1 MPRSISKTPKRSSV
15 QSKLKVILS
24 NRTGGATEIEKL
36 VIDLFLSIYA
46 SPVKTPRRN
55 IRAILQQLR
64 ERFSLMANIHA
75 LLNYVEYFSEYRD
88 SNRAVKSLKDY
99 RRQISGEREK
109 TVLTAAAKIAHCKSI
124 FTLSNSGIIRK
135 SVLAASKAGWK
146 GEVLIVESRPKK
158 EGAILASILAKAGIP
173 VTLAI
178 DSVMPDL
185 IYRSGAVFLGADA
198 VTQTYFVNKIGS
210 KIAVD
215 YSYEYNKAVFIIV
228 DKSKIISNRE
238 YHFSPDQNPTSEITA
253 SRKKRL
259 RVENSYFERISPLGR
274 FNYICGHRLIPP
286 SDVKNVLNRKI

>member
-1 MPRSISKTPKRSSV
+1 
-15 QSKLKVILS
+15 
-24 NRTGGATEIEKL
+24 
-36 VIDLFLSIYA
+36 
-46 SPVKTPRRN
+46 
-55 IRAILQQLR
+55 
-64 ERFSLMANIHA
+64 MANIHA

-88 SNRAVKSLKDY
+88 SNRAIKSLKDY
-99 RRQISGEREK
+99 RRQISEEREK
-109 TVLTAAAKIAHCKSI
+109 TVLTAAGKIARCKLI

-135 SVLAASKAGWK
+135 SILAASKTGWK

-173 VTLAI
+173 VTLAV

-185 IYRSGAVFLGADA
+185 IFRSGAVFLGADA

-215 YSYEYNKAVFIIV
+215 YSYEYDKAVFIAV

-238 YHFSPDQNPTSEITA
+238 YHFSPDQNPTSEITS

-274 FNYICGHRLIPP
+274 FNYICGDRLIPP